1 MFNRV
6 CLLAA
11 FLGVVLLGGAVLL
24 SRAAADDKDADKKK
38 DVEAEIKA
46 NLAKLPEKDRK
57 LAEEQK
63 FCPITEE
70 RLGDPEMGAPIKIMV
85 KDQPVFLCCKGCEKK
100 ALKDPD
106 KTLAKVKELKDKVK
120 AEKK

>member
-1 MFNRV
+1 MFHRV
-6 CLLAA
+6 GLLVA
-11 FLGVVLLGGAVLL
+11 FLGVLLLGGAVLL

-70 RLGDPEMGAPIKIMV
+70 RLGDPEMGSPIKIMV
-85 KDQPVFLCCKGCEKK
+85 KDQPVFLCCKGCQKK
-100 ALKDPD
+100 ALAEPD

>member
-11 FLGVVLLGGAVLL
+11 FLGLLLGGAVLL
-24 SRAAADDKDADKKK
+24 SRAAAADKDADKKK

-57 LAEEQK
+57 IAEEQK

-70 RLGDPEMGAPIKIMV
+70 RLGDPEMGVPIKLMV
-85 KDQPVFLCCKGCEKK
+85 KDQPVFLCCKGCQKK
-100 ALKDPD
+100 ALADPD